1 MPVTNSVAPAP
12 FNLRPFPF
20 WRLEIF
26 IVVRP
31 YAVQLPQCFRFELHR
46 PCGKPLFRPHLQPFI
61 HILFCAFQR
70 GTLRVIFFDILDK
83 ILRVLPVG
91 LIGACGKDFFRI
103 RPVLLCFP
111 FAFAKG
117 LHTGQALI
125 RLLVQVFGI
134 GFIFSSQSKRPLIFW
149 LSVEAAPPPASLSAS
164 AFGNTLFKV
173 LCVTVGIAP
182 RHFFTAYVCSSL
194 YSLSTSSGRSVGF
207 FLEEPALRHFI
218 SMSGYIHDT
227 VSKQALSQGLL
238 MPGQ

>member
-1 MPVTNSVAPAP
+1 MFPITLVGVKGKYFVFLRSV
-12 FNLRPFPF
+12 
-20 WRLEIF
+20 
-26 IVVRP
+26 
-31 YAVQLPQCFRFELHR
+31 LHS
-46 PCGKPLFRPHLQPFI
+46 LF
-61 HILFCAFQR
+61 
-70 GTLRVIFFDILDK
+70 
-83 ILRVLPVG
+83 
-91 LIGACGKDFFRI
+91 
-103 RPVLLCFP
+103 